1 MTAPTDLLPGSAGKT
16 AFVTGAAGGIGRA
29 VVDLF
34 RTAGVNVGA
43 ADREGLDPPSEGY
56 LPLVMDATAERQVV
70 AAIGSVAH
78 RWGAIDYVVHCV
90 GKTGVGPLADLSLD
104 AWNDMM
110 ATNLTS
116 AFLVA
121 REASRRFRKPGGVL
135 VWFASTNGLNGG
147 TRFSGPGYGA
157 AKAGI
162 VNLTRYLA
170 REWAPDG
177 LRVCCIAPGPVD
189 TPMLDRLSDDDHTA
203 LKAGIP
209 LGAYTTA
216 DEIAA
221 TVAFLCSPH
230 ASTMTG
236 TVTNVS
242 GGLVLD

>member
-1 MTAPTDLLPGSAGKT
+1 MTAPTELLPGAAGKT

-29 VVDLF
+29 VVALF
-34 RTAGVNVGA
+34 RAAGVNVAA
-43 ADREGLDPPSEGY
+43 ADRDGLDTPGEGY
-56 LPLVMDATAERQVV
+56 LPLVMDGTQERQVV
-70 AAIGSVAH
+70 AAIGAAAH
-78 RWGAIDYVVHCV
+78 RWGPLDFVVHCV
-90 GKTGVGPLADLSLD
+90 GRTGHGPLAQLSLD
-104 AWNDMM
+104 DWNDMM

-121 REASRRFRKPGGVL
+121 REAHRRLRKPAGTL
-135 VWFASTNGLNGG
+135 IWFSSTNGLNGG

-189 TPMLDRLSDDDHTA
+189 TPMLDRLSEDDHAA
-203 LKAGIP
+203 LKAGVP
-209 LGAYTTA
+209 LGEYATA
-216 DEIAA
+216 DQVAA

-230 ASTMTG
+230 AANMTG
-236 TVTNVS
+236 TVTNIS